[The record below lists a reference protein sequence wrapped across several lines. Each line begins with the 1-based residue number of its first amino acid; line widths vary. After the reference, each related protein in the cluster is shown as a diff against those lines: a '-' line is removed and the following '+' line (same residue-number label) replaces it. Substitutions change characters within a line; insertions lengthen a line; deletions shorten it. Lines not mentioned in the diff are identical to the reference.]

1 MDGRQKKKPKN
12 QFPLRTMTINTEFV
26 KNNDGFFIDYDFAL
40 MIFIISVLTFLVS
53 CAGKLL
59 LPEMFQTNL
68 VFYMNIFCVLL
79 TMQYL
84 CKNAFQ
90 GPNKKFACSEETK
103 VQTFLAFKCFCISY
117 LALYYLDDSKN
128 FDFSIKKGHED
139 SVARIN
145 QVMALYNGKFSIP
158 VEVSYI
164 LLSFG
169 ASLLTFSIVK
179 QYVDFAYFLFAMSKQ
194 EGLVQTQSQRE

>member
-1 MDGRQKKKPKN
+1 
-12 QFPLRTMTINTEFV
+12 MTINTEFI

-40 MIFIISVLTFLVS
+40 MIFIISVLTFVVS

-59 LPEMFQTNL
+59 LPAMFQTNL
-68 VFYMNIFCVLL
+68 VFYMCTFSALL

-90 GPNKKFACSEETK
+90 GPNKKMACSDEAK

-117 LALYYLDDSKN
+117 LLLFYFDDGNN

-139 SVARIN
+139 SVKRVN
-145 QVMALYNGKFSIP
+145 QVMALYNGKVAVP
-158 VEVSYI
+158 VEVSYL

-169 ASLLTFSIVK
+169 AALLTFSIVK
-179 QYVDFAYFLFAMSKQ
+179 QYVDFAYFLFSMSKQ
-194 EGLVQTQSQRE
+194 EGLVESQSP